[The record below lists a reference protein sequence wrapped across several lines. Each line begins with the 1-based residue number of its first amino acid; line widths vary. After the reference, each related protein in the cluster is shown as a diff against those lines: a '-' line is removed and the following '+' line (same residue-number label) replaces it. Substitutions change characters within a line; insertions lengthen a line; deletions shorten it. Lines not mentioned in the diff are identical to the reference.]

1 MSKANKKIWKKEGK
15 HQISRRRNLV
25 ATALKH

>member
-1 MSKANKKIWKKEGK
+1 MSKANKKNLEKEGE
-15 HQISRRRNLV
+15 HQISRRQNLV